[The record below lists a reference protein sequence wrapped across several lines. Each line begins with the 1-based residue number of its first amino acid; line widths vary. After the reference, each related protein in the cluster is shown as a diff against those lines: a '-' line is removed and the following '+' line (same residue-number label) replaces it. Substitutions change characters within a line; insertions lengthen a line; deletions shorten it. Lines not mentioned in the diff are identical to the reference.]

1 MSPPLL
7 LIDLDDSL
15 VDRRAGFG
23 VWAERFCAEH
33 GLGDAAGWLREI
45 DADGYAPREEFL
57 ARIVERFTLEAPVDE
72 LLARYRDEYPRC
84 IPPPSAA
91 AFELLAEL
99 RARGWKIGVVTNG
112 AHSQGA
118 KLAHTG
124 LAKAVDACCISGV
137 EGFRKPDPRIFR
149 LAAERCGASLDGA
162 WMAGDNPHADIGG
175 AHALGLHTIWFRLGR
190 TWAERGF
197 EPTLAVDSLEEA
209 LAHLAQL
216 P

>member
-1 MSPPLL
+1 MPLL

-33 GLGDAAGWLREI
+33 ELGDSTDWLREI
-45 DADGYAPREEFL
+45 DADGYTPREEFF
-57 ARIVERFTLEAPVDE
+57 ARIVDRFGLEATVDA

-84 IPPPSAA
+84 IPAPSTR
-91 AFELLAEL
+91 AFELLARL
-99 RARGWKIGVVTNG
+99 RSRGWKIGIVTNG
-112 AHSQGA
+112 VHTQGE
-118 KLAHTG
+118 KLALTG
-124 LAKAVDACCISGV
+124 LAQAVDACCISGV
-137 EGFRKPDPRIFR
+137 EGIRKPDPRIFR
-149 LAAERCGASLDGA
+149 LAAERCGTTLDGA

-190 TWAERGF
+190 TWAERDF
-197 EPTLAVDSLEEA
+197 SPTLSVDTLEEA
-209 LAHLAQL
+209 LDHLAQL